1 MGGKLKN
8 HPVAMP
14 GLAPG
19 DPVAQVRLVV
29 EVEEGLAVGV
39 GLGPGAGPEHGALGV
54 GEQGP
59 SPRSLICACNLK
71 IWTPMCLQN

>member
-1 MGGKLKN
+1 
-8 HPVAMP
+8 MP

-39 GLGPGAGPEHGALGV
+39 GLGPGARPEHGALGV
-54 GEQGP
+54 EEQGP
-59 SPRSLICACNLK
+59 SPRS
-71 IWTPMCLQN
+71 

>member
-1 MGGKLKN
+1 
-8 HPVAMP
+8 MP